1 MQITENGDT
10 TQNDKASPPPA
21 KEIANGKPRFFKNSK
36 KSKKPSKYGIVGVFG
51 GGMVNKRGIVDEGGG
66 ILNGGLK
73 EKTEKP
79 PKPVRSYSKI
89 AQIFDEY
96 SVSKIK
102 VSEGLGLTLFSMPCM
117 LTVLFICNV
126 TIRAISLI
134 YTLTRNEKNRIP

>member
-10 TQNDKASPPPA
+10 HQNDKDPPPA

-51 GGMVNKRGIVDEGGG
+51 GGMVNGRGIVDGGGG
-66 ILNGGLK
+66 ILNGGVK

-102 VSEGLGLTLFSMPCM
+102 VSEGLGLTPFSLPCI
-117 LTVLFICNV
+117 LNV
-126 TIRAISLI
+126 TIRAISHI
-134 YTLTRNEKNRIP
+134 H